1 MTEVQDRQ
9 RGIQAAAILND
20 DVFQGA
26 FRQVEE
32 KSFSDWKI
40 TTDTEQREQLWL
52 MMRLLDQ
59 LEATLGSAIA
69 NGEIATHELL
79 RLNPDDSDYSKSL
92 YSQI

>member
-20 DVFQGA
+20 DVFQAA
-26 FRQVEE
+26 FKQVEE
-32 KSFSDWKI
+32 KIFSDWKI